1 MNKLLLL
8 IAVAATIAL
17 SSCCKMEC
25 IDDTNLTVSFYNFTT
40 SEADTVLFVRY
51 QPGTTTPIDSNW
63 KYQPVLTSGTTRSAL
78 WENLPVNADWQIH
91 IPAANKRYYITDIV
105 TGTANCACEGGQ
117 STVIRQYTVN
127 QTITRQ
133 GNFLVLD

>member
-8 IAVAATIAL
+8 LAFTTIAF

-25 IDDTNLTVSFYNFTT
+25 IDETDLTVSFYNFTT
-40 SEADTVLFVRY
+40 SDADTVLYVSY
-51 QPGTTTPIDSNW
+51 QSGTTTPIDSNW
-63 KYQPVLTSGTTRSAL
+63 KYQPAAPSTTRSAL
-78 WENLPVNADWQIH
+78 WERLPANADWQIY
-91 IPAANKRYYITDIV
+91 IPAANKKYYITDIV

-117 STVIRQYTVN
+117 STIIREYKVN
-127 QTITRQ
+127 QTVTKQ